1 MKKVIVNILVLTLF
15 LYLSL
20 YSGTGHTAQNEIY
33 IVKVADAISP
43 GVADFLKRGIEK
55 ANDENAACLIIE
67 MDTPGGLAESMRSII
82 KAILASRIP
91 VIVYVAPSGARAA
104 SLSTRSSFSA

>member
-1 MKKVIVNILVLTLF
+1 MKKVIIKILVLTLF

-20 YSGTGHTAQNEIY
+20 YPGTGHTAQDEIY
-33 IVKVADAISP
+33 IVKVNDAISP

-67 MDTPGGLAESMRSII
+67 MDTL
-82 KAILASRIP
+82 
-91 VIVYVAPSGARAA
+91 GA
-104 SLSTRSSFSA
+104 T